1 MARRYDIVL
10 FGATGFAGELAA
22 EYLAANGPAGLTWA
36 LAGRSPAKLAHVRDR
51 LAQITPASAEL
62 PLIRADVSDEGSLR
76 ELAES
81 ARVIVSTV
89 GPYVR
94 YGEPLVAACAAA
106 GTDYLDLTG
115 EPEFVDTMYLRYH
128 QQAVSTGARLIHSCG
143 FDSIPA
149 DLGVLFTVN
158 QIPEGVPLRV
168 TCMVRAGGSISGG
181 TWHTTVEVL
190 SRLREARKMAKL
202 RRELE
207 QVLISPDLTGG
218 RVVRGVVGRPRHEEL
233 ANGWIVPAPLI
244 DPQTVLRSAR
254 ALDRYGPEFSYSH
267 YIVTGGLPATIGLVG
282 AVGGVTA
289 LAHWRVGRDLL
300 LKLRSP
306 GEGPSEEKRA
316 RSFFRSRFVAEAP
329 GAERLITEVSGGD
342 PGYGE
347 AAKMLAE
354 SALCL
359 AFDEVE
365 VGGGQ
370 VTPAVALGRRL
381 IDRLSRAGINFH
393 VI

>member
-10 FGATGFAGELAA
+10 FGATGFAGGLTA
-22 EYLAANGPAGLTWA
+22 EYLAANGPARLTWA
-36 LAGRSPAKLAHVRDR
+36 LAGRSPSKLAHVRDR
-51 LAQITPASAEL
+51 LAQISPACAEL
-62 PLIRADVSDEGSLR
+62 PLIRADISDEGSLR
-76 ELAES
+76 DLAES

-89 GPYVR
+89 GPYLR

-128 QQAVSTGARLIHSCG
+128 QRAMSTGARLIHSCG

-149 DLGVLFTVN
+149 DLGVLFTVD
-158 QIPEGVPLRV
+158 QLPEGVPLKV
-168 TCMVRAGGSISGG
+168 TCLARVGGSMSGG
-181 TWHTTVEVL
+181 TWHSTVETL
-190 SRLREARKMAKL
+190 GRLREARKVA
-202 RRELE
+202 RDRAELE
-207 QVLISPDLTGG
+207 RVLAPLPAG
-218 RVVRGVVGRPRHEEL
+218 RHVHGVLGRPRNEKL

-254 ALDRYGPEFSYSH
+254 ALDRYGPDFTYSH
-267 YIVTGGLPATIGLVG
+267 YLVTGDLPATVGLAG
-282 AVGGVTA
+282 TVGGIIA
-289 LAHWRVGRDLL
+289 LAHWRTGRDLL

-316 RSFFRSRFVAEAP
+316 RSFFRSRFVADAP
-329 GAERLITEVSGGD
+329 GLEQRLITEVSGGD

-347 AAKMLAE
+347 TAKMLAE

-365 VGGGQ
+365 IGGGQ
-370 VTPAVALGRRL
+370 VTAAVALGRRL

>member
-10 FGATGFAGELAA
+10 FGATGFAGGLTA
-22 EYLAANGPAGLTWA
+22 EYLAANGPARLTWA
-36 LAGRSPAKLAHVRDR
+36 LAGRSPSKLAHVRDR
-51 LAQITPASAEL
+51 LAQISPGCAEL
-62 PLIRADVSDEGSLR
+62 PLIRADISDEGSLR
-76 ELAES
+76 DLAEA

-89 GPYVR
+89 GPYLR

-128 QQAVSTGARLIHSCG
+128 QRAMSTGARLIHSCG
-143 FDSIPA
+143 FDSIPT
-149 DLGVLFTVN
+149 DLGVLFTVD
-158 QIPEGVPLRV
+158 QLPEGIPLKV
-168 TCMVRAGGSISGG
+168 TCLARVGGSISGG
-181 TWHTTVEVL
+181 TWHSTVETL
-190 SRLREARKMAKL
+190 GRLREARKVA
-202 RRELE
+202 RERGELE
-207 QVLISPDLTGG
+207 RVLAPLTAG
-218 RVVRGVVGRPRHEEL
+218 RHVHGVVGRPRNEKL
-233 ANGWIVPAPLI
+233 ANGWIVPAPVI

-254 ALDRYGPEFSYSH
+254 ALDRYGPDFTYSH
-267 YIVTGGLPATIGLVG
+267 YLVTGGLPATVGLAG
-282 AVGGVTA
+282 TVGGIIA
-289 LAHWRVGRDLL
+289 LAQWRTGRDLL

-329 GAERLITEVSGGD
+329 DLEQRLITEVSGGD

-347 AAKMLAE
+347 TAKMLAE

-365 VGGGQ
+365 IGGGQ